1 MKHARTSAEQI
12 DRDARA
18 IEAAHRGRARAIAMA
33 IQDKADALVENHGS
47 IMIIRLNSQ
56 AARDWADDN
65 IGTDAQYFGRHGLVV
80 EPRYAHPIVAG
91 MREAGLEV
99 I

>member
-1 MKHARTSAEQI
+1 MKRTSVEQI
-12 DRDARA
+12 DRDTRALDAAR
-18 IEAAHRGRARAIAMA
+18 RGRDRAIAMS
-33 IQDKADALVENHGS
+33 IQDKADALVENHGT
-47 IMIIRLNSQ
+47 IMLICLNSQ

-65 IGTDAQYFGRHGLVV
+65 IGTDAQYFGRHSLVV

-99 I
+99 M